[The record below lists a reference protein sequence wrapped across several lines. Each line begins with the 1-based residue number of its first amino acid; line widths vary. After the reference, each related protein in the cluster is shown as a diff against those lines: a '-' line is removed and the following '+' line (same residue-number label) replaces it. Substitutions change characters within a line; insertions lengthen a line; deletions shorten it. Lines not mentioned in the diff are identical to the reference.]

1 MAVEIEKAKVECVEV
16 GENGKYGKFVVEPLE
31 RGNGH
36 TIGNALRRL
45 LLSSLP
51 GAAVSSVHIE
61 GVQHEFSTIPGVT
74 EDVTEIILNLKG
86 LAVKMFTDTTKT
98 VIIDKV
104 GPCELTA
111 ADIKVDD
118 EIEIINPEM
127 HIATLNEDAHLQMTL
142 RIERGRGYV
151 SADKNKARDLA
162 TPNLVLHVD
171 SIHID
176 SIFTPIVKVNYTVE
190 DKRVGQSNDY
200 DTLTLEV
207 WTNGTLKPEEAI
219 SYAAKIMTEYMALF
233 TSLTDQVMPV
243 SMVQPEEDTRGK
255 VLEMTIEELELSVRA
270 YNCLKRA
277 GINTVA
283 ELVQRNQEDMMK
295 VRNLGRKSLEEVE
308 QKLQEL
314 GLALRP
320 NDE

>member
-1 MAVEIEKAKVECVEV
+1 MAVEIAKVECVEV
-16 GENGKYGKFVVEPLE
+16 VDNGKYGRFVVEPLE
-31 RGNGH
+31 RGFGH
-36 TIGNALRRL
+36 TLGNSLRRV

-51 GAAVSSVHIE
+51 GAAASAVHIE
-61 GVQHEFSTIPGVT
+61 GVQHEFSTIPGVK

-86 LAVKMFTDTTKT
+86 LAVKMYSDGPKS
-98 VIIDKV
+98 VIVDKM

-118 EIEIINPEM
+118 EIEIINPDM

-142 RIERGRGYV
+142 RLERGVGYV
-151 SADKNKARDLA
+151 SADKNKARNAGSMPIGDIA
-162 TPNLVLHVD
+162 M
-171 SIHID
+171 D

-190 DKRVGQSNDY
+190 DKRVGQSNDF
-200 DTLTLEV
+200 DRLTLEV

-219 SYAAKIMTEYMALF
+219 SCAAKILTEHLMQF
-233 TSLTDQVMPV
+233 VSLTDQVLPV
-243 SMVQPEEDTRGK
+243 SMTQPEDDKKEK

-277 GINTVA
+277 GINSVA

-308 QKLQEL
+308 QKLQDL
-314 GLALRP
+314 GLSLRQ
-320 NDE
+320 NEE

>member
-16 GENGKYGKFVVEPLE
+16 GDNGKYGKFVVEPLE
-31 RGNGH
+31 RGFGH
-36 TIGNALRRL
+36 TLGNSLRRV

-51 GAAVSSVHIE
+51 GAAASSVHIE

-86 LAVKMFTDTTKT
+86 LAVKMYGEGPKS
-98 VIIDKV
+98 VIVDKI
-104 GPCELTA
+104 GPGELTA
-111 ADIKVDD
+111 ADIKVDE

-142 RIERGRGYV
+142 RLERGRGYV
-151 SADKNKARDLA
+151 SADKNKARDITMPIGVIA
-162 TPNLVLHVD
+162 
-171 SIHID
+171 ID
-176 SIFTPIVKVNYTVE
+176 SIFTPIHKVNYTVE

-200 DTLTLEV
+200 DRLTLEV
-207 WTNGTLKPEEAI
+207 WTNGTLKPEEAV
-219 SYAAKIMTEYMALF
+219 SGAASILTEHLASF
-233 TSLTDQVMPV
+233 VRLTDTVLPV
-243 SMVQPEEDTRGK
+243 SMVQPEDDKKEK

-277 GINTVA
+277 GINSVA